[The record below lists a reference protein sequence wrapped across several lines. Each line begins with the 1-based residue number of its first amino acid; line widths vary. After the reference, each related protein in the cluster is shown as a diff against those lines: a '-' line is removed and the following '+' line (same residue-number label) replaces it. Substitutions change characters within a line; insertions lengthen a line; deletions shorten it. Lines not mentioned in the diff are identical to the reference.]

1 MELKRRDFLKA
12 SSLGAGSL
20 LLTQFV
26 NQLHAAPKTRPAR
39 VLFFVQG
46 NGVYPRDIQP
56 QGIERLKTPSKLED
70 RSLDGHAMSLAMEP
84 LAPWAK
90 KMTMIHGL
98 SGRIARGSH
107 NMGFAALGCWP
118 MKKKAYGETID
129 AALARILGGIYPHI
143 GLGVSN
149 KAMSM
154 TYNLTSVARGKAL
167 PTLLNPVQAHERF
180 FAAGAAGDARK
191 NFDVNTN
198 LLDFLADDVK
208 RLQKQLDGYEREKL
222 GRYLDAFES
231 MSQRQ
236 GQLAA
241 MARQIAAAAP
251 KIDPKTGQIQETKTG
266 PTGVFERLEAQFEN
280 AAGTMIAGLT
290 NVVTVS
296 GGAGPDRIGL
306 SCMGSEVGK
315 GSGFIGAHGIGHG
328 GSGAGMSY
336 TECHARI
343 RRKCLEQLAKFIRRL
358 ESVPEGDGTMMD
370 NTLIVYLSD
379 SAEGHHPVCQE
390 WPFILIGDLGG
401 RLKLGNRYLRYPWY
415 GNNGHRTIANL
426 YLSLLHSVGEE
437 RKTFGVA
444 DFGLGDLDQTGPLAE
459 IMV

>member
-1 MELKRRDFLKA
+1 MIDMNIKRRDFLKA
-12 SSLGAGSL
+12 GSIGAGSL
-20 LLTQFV
+20 LLGQFF
-26 NQLHAAPKTRPAR
+26 NQLPGAVKTRPAR

-56 QGIERLKTPSKLED
+56 QGIEMPRNPSRLED
-70 RSLDGHAMSLAMEP
+70 LSLEGHAMSLSMEP
-84 LAPWAK
+84 LAPWK
-90 KMTMIHGL
+90 QKMTMIHGL

-118 MKKKAYGETID
+118 MSKKAYGETID
-129 AALARILGGIYPHI
+129 AALARNLGGIYPHI

-149 KAMSM
+149 KAISM

-167 PTLLNPVQAHERF
+167 PTLLNPVQAYERF
-180 FAAGAAGDARK
+180 FAAGAEGAARR
-191 NFDVNTN
+191 NFDVDTN

-208 RLQKQLDGYEREKL
+208 RLQTRLDGSEKEKL
-222 GRYLDAFES
+222 DRYLGAFES
-231 MSQRQ
+231 MSKRQ

-251 KIDPKTGQIQETKTG
+251 KIDPRTGRIQETKTG
-266 PTGVFERLEAQFEN
+266 PTGVFDRLEAQFEN
-280 AAGTMIAGLT
+280 AAGAMIAGLT

-328 GSGAGMSY
+328 GSGAGMSSG
-336 TECHARI
+336 ECHALI
-343 RRKCLEQLAKFIRRL
+343 RRKCLEKLAGFPRRL
-358 ESVPEGDGTMMD
+358 EAVPEGDGTMLD
-370 NTLIVYLSD
+370 NTLVVYMSD

-390 WPFILIGDLGG
+390 WPFVLIGDPVSYTHLT
-401 RLKLGNRYLRYPWY
+401 LP
-415 GNNGHRTIANL
+415 TI
-426 YLSLLHSVGEE
+426 LLV
-437 RKTFGVA
+437 
-444 DFGLGDLDQTGPLAE
+444 
-459 IMV
+459 